1 MRSAALHLPKRFV
14 RSGFSAAPVGKA
26 LAVPRACLV
35 APPLG
40 KTREWVSVAKS
51 PENRWQPGTGAFSAV
66 VCTPDMRSR
75 GCVPALFSRLF
86 ATSPEKEAKA
96 GKKKDD
102 LKSYARQ
109 LWTGDNPNSDD
120 DLDSEFSSEESET
133 TNAPRSSLRPL
144 TLLDTDTATLRQA
157 VRRFAEEEIRS
168 KVEAM
173 DDEGAIE
180 AEVIEGLFKQGYLG
194 MEIEEKY
201 GGSAM
206 SFFNSLVVIE
216 ELARVDPSVAALVDI
231 HNTLI
236 NRALT
241 LYGTEEQKEKFLPQL
256 ASNMLGS
263 FCLSESE
270 SGSDAFALK
279 ATARRSENGDAWV
292 LNGAKQWISTAR
304 EAGLFLV
311 FASYDLDQGY
321 RGITAFLV
329 EAGTAGLEVGPA
341 LEKLGIKAS
350 STCEVI
356 LNDVQVHDSCV
367 LGEVGEGYKIAIR
380 LLNEGRIG
388 IAAQMLGLAK
398 GAFETAMRYMH
409 DRQQFGRKIADF
421 QGVQFEYAKLATE
434 IEAAALLTANAALL
448 REAGQPFAKEAA
460 MAKFKSSEVAQ
471 RVSSACIDFVGGN
484 GFTKSFGL
492 EKLFRDSKIGT
503 IYEGTSNMQLQ
514 TIAKVLQR
522 EFSGS
527 H

>member
-40 KTREWVSVAKS
+40 KTREWVSVAQS

-180 AEVIEGLFKQGYLG
+180 AELIEGLFKQGYLG

-241 LYGTEEQKEKFLPQL
+241 LYGTEEQKEKFLPPL
-256 ASNMLGS
+256 ASSKHEIL
-263 FCLSESE
+263 LSP
-270 SGSDAFALK
+270 
-279 ATARRSENGDAWV
+279 
-292 LNGAKQWISTAR
+292 ST
-304 EAGLFLV
+304 
-311 FASYDLDQGY
+311 
-321 RGITAFLV
+321 
-329 EAGTAGLEVGPA
+329 
-341 LEKLGIKAS
+341 
-350 STCEVI
+350 
-356 LNDVQVHDSCV
+356 
-367 LGEVGEGYKIAIR
+367 
-380 LLNEGRIG
+380 
-388 IAAQMLGLAK
+388 
-398 GAFETAMRYMH
+398 
-409 DRQQFGRKIADF
+409 
-421 QGVQFEYAKLATE
+421 
-434 IEAAALLTANAALL
+434 
-448 REAGQPFAKEAA
+448 
-460 MAKFKSSEVAQ
+460 
-471 RVSSACIDFVGGN
+471 
-484 GFTKSFGL
+484 
-492 EKLFRDSKIGT
+492 
-503 IYEGTSNMQLQ
+503 
-514 TIAKVLQR
+514 
-522 EFSGS
+522 
-527 H
+527 